1 MNAPKLQSER
11 CTTTSAVMLF
21 ADGELD
27 PARSLEI
34 ESHLER
40 CASCRE
46 ELELARAVRKSLRR
60 SASRRA
66 PEALESKLRLLVESE
81 LPRLPADRWGAQTNA
96 ATAGTAQRTS
106 DAQAHPE
113 GSRQSTL
120 RARMVKLSLLAAAAA
135 AFGLLLARVGERADE
150 RIAGLDAGAGLGA
163 GAGLDASVGGNA
175 QPKSAAMADGVKPTA
190 LASAASAVM
199 SFDALLDELVE
210 LHADP
215 LPPETTDPEQLVK
228 LETFVGVP
236 VKSSA
241 MRMLDAGSEL
251 GKPKFDGA
259 RIHAVRDRQ
268 RAAAIQYSVRGHR
281 LTMYVFDSRGVPMRV
296 SRLERRELDPALVRA
311 QRVPAS
317 PTQAPRGPVYVGT
330 MRGYSVAA
338 TEHGGVGYALAS
350 DLDPEKNALM
360 VASF

>member
-1 MNAPKLQSER
+1 MNAPKLKTER

-46 ELELARAVRKSLRR
+46 ELELAQAVRKSLRR
-60 SASRRA
+60 SASRRT
-66 PEALESKLRLLVESE
+66 PEALETRLRLLVESE
-81 LPRLPADRWGAQTNA
+81 LPRLPADRWGGEGAERSHAEQA
-96 ATAGTAQRTS
+96 SSRQASG
-106 DAQAHPE
+106 AQA
-113 GSRQSTL
+113 SRDPQQSPL
-120 RARMVKLSLLAAAAA
+120 RARMFKLATLAAAAA
-135 AFGLLLARVGERADE
+135 VGGLLLTRASRTEGDADLVSPLGA
-150 RIAGLDAGAGLGA
+150 RIAGLTQ
-163 GAGLDASVGGNA
+163 S
-175 QPKSAAMADGVKPTA
+175 KSAPAAEGVKPAA
-190 LASAASAVM
+190 LASAASAAM
-199 SFDALLDELVE
+199 SFDALLDELVN

-215 LPPETTDPEQLVK
+215 LPPETTDPEQLVR

-241 MRMLDAGSEL
+241 MRMLDAGSEF

-259 RIHAVRDRQ
+259 RIHAVREHQ

-311 QRVPAS
+311 RRTPSS
-317 PTQAPRGPVYVGT
+317 PTAAPRGPVYVGT

>member
-60 SASRRA
+60 SASARA
-66 PEALESKLRLLVESE
+66 PEALESRLRLLVESE
-81 LPRLPADRWGAQTNA
+81 LPRLPADRWGTE
-96 ATAGTAQRTS
+96 ATQSGDAGSAQRS
-106 DAQAHPE
+106 RDAQARPE
-113 GSRQSTL
+113 AQRQSTL
-120 RARMVKLSLLAAAAA
+120 RARVIKLSLLAAAAA
-135 AFGLLLARVGERADE
+135 VGGLLLAKAGDRADE
-150 RIAGLDAGAGLGA
+150 RVAGLATGAAPGAG
-163 GAGLDASVGGNA
+163 VEGNA
-175 QPKSAAMADGVKPTA
+175 QPKSAALPDGVKPSA
-190 LASAASAVM
+190 LASAATVAM

-259 RIHAVRDRQ
+259 RIHSVRERQ

-311 QRVPAS
+311 NRVPAS

>member
-1 MNAPKLQSER
+1 MNAPKVQTAR
-11 CTTTSAVMLF
+11 CTTTSAVMLY

-66 PEALESKLRLLVESE
+66 PESLESKLRLLVESE
-81 LPRLPADRWGAQTNA
+81 LPRLPADRWGSEGAQPSDTTA
-96 ATAGTAQRTS
+96 ARAQGAAEAQRQH
-106 DAQAHPE
+106 A
-113 GSRQSTL
+113 L
-120 RARMVKLSLLAAAAA
+120 RVRMLKLSLLAAAAA
-135 AFGLLLARVGERADE
+135 IGGLVLARAGEREDE
-150 RIAGLDAGAGLGA
+150 RVAALDKGIAGLTKPG
-163 GAGLDASVGGNA
+163 
-175 QPKSAAMADGVKPTA
+175 SAAAVDGVKPAA
-190 LASAASAVM
+190 LASAASAAT
-199 SFDALLDELVE
+199 SFDALLDELVG

-251 GKPKFDGA
+251 GKPRFDGA
-259 RIHAVRDRQ
+259 RIHAVREHQ

-281 LTMYVFDSRGVPMRV
+281 LTIYVFDSRGVPMRV

-311 QRVPAS
+311 NRVPSS
-317 PTQAPRGPVYVGT
+317 PTQRARGPVYVGT
-330 MRGYSVAA
+330 LRGYSVAA

>member
-46 ELELARAVRKSLRR
+46 EFELARAVRKSLRR
-60 SASRRA
+60 SASARA
-66 PEALESKLRLLVESE
+66 PEALESRLRLLVESE
-81 LPRLPADRWGAQTNA
+81 LPRLPADRWGAE
-96 ATAGTAQRTS
+96 ATQSGDASSAKRS
-106 DAQAHPE
+106 KDAQARPE
-113 GSRQSTL
+113 AQRQSTL
-120 RARMVKLSLLAAAAA
+120 RARVIKLSLLAAAAA
-135 AFGLLLARVGERADE
+135 VGGLLLAKAGERADE
-150 RIAGLDAGAGLGA
+150 RVAGLATGAEPGAGVA
-163 GAGLDASVGGNA
+163 GNT
-175 QPKSAAMADGVKPTA
+175 QPKSAPLAEGVKPSA
-190 LASAASAVM
+190 LASAATAAM

-259 RIHAVRDRQ
+259 RIHSVRERQ

-281 LTMYVFDSRGVPMRV
+281 LTMYVFDSRGLPMRV

-311 QRVPAS
+311 NRVPAS